1 MTAYTIAAR
10 ANAALLANEA
20 GLPARS
26 NALRIATDPC
36 APVRFKLA
44 DIVLERLG
52 WGAGSAGSAADF
64 HRIDSLPVNDIHASF
79 FVLRRHNG

>member
-10 ANAALLANEA
+10 ANAALLASEA

-36 APVRFKLA
+36 APARFKLA
-44 DIVLERLG
+44 DVVLERLG
-52 WGAGSAGSAADF
+52 WGAGSAGSAADCR
-64 HRIDSLPVNDIHASF
+64 HIDPLPAHDLHASF

>member
-26 NALRIATDPC
+26 SALRIATDPC
-36 APVRFKLA
+36 APARFKLA
-44 DIVLERLG
+44 DLVLERLG
-52 WGAGSAGSAADF
+52 WGAGSAGAAADF
-64 HRIDSLPVNDIHASF
+64 SSVEPLPTHDIHASF